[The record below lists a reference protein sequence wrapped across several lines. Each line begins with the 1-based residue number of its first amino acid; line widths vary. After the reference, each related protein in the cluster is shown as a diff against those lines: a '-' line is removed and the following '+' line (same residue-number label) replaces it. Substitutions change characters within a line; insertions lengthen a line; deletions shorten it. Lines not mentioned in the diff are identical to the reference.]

1 MTASNLLPQPATA
14 RDVVRPGPLEPAAVS
29 LHTLFR
35 AKIRNPHTRRAY
47 TAAAADF
54 FRFAATQPAGDR
66 IETITPLHISA
77 WLDQLE
83 ADGCSVLTIKARLA
97 AVRRVFQALAADRI
111 IPSDPATVVRGPTY
125 SAKRGKTPVLA
136 PEEARQ
142 IIDNIDVT
150 TLMGLRDR
158 AIIATMLYSFARIN
172 AVLSMK
178 REDAFVQ
185 QRRLWLRLH
194 EKRGKLHEVPCNHT
208 LEQYLMDYIEAANV
222 TDPKAPL
229 FQSSGRGVATARRI
243 DDNPLLTGRPLT
255 QSVTWKM
262 IQRRAR
268 AAGLA
273 TRICNHTFRGTG
285 ITTYLRN
292 GGTIE
297 NAAAIAAQA
306 STRTTQLYDRR
317 PDDITLDEVEKIRI

>member
-1 MTASNLLPQPATA
+1 MSTDLALPQLSSAPRTALPNTVTPAS
-14 RDVVRPGPLEPAAVS
+14 ES
-29 LHTLFR
+29 LRTLLR

-54 FRFAATQPAGDR
+54 FRFAATQPGGDN
-66 IETITPLHISA
+66 ISTISPLHISA

-83 ADGCSVLTIKARLA
+83 AEGCSVLTIKARLA
-97 AVRRVFQALAADRI
+97 AVRRVFQSLAADRVI
-111 IPSDPATVVRGPTY
+111 VSDPATVVRGPTY

-178 REDAFVQ
+178 REDAFIQ

-208 LEQYLMDYIEAANV
+208 LEQYLMDYLEAAGII
-222 TDPKAPL
+222 DPKAPL
-229 FQSSGRGVATARRI
+229 FQSFGRGVATARRH
-243 DDNPLLTGRPLT
+243 DDSPLLTGRPLT

-268 AAGLA
+268 DAGLA
-273 TRICNHTFRGTG
+273 THICNHTFRGTG

>member
-1 MTASNLLPQPATA
+1 MTDSYLVPQPATSH
-14 RDVVRPGPLEPAAVS
+14 DVGLRGPHEPAALS

-54 FRFAATQPAGDR
+54 FRFAATRPGGDR
-66 IETITPLHISA
+66 IETISPLHISA

-83 ADGCSVLTIKARLA
+83 ADDCSVLTIKARLA
-97 AVRRVFQALAADRI
+97 AVRRVFQSLAADRI
-111 IPSDPATVVRGPTY
+111 IASDPATVVRGPTY
-125 SAKRGKTPVLA
+125 SARRGKTPVLT
-136 PEEARQ
+136 PDEARQ
-142 IIDNIDVT
+142 IIDCIDT
-150 TLMGLRDR
+150 STLTGLRDR
-158 AIIATMLYSFARIN
+158 AIIATMLYSFARIG

-208 LEQYLMDYIEAANV
+208 LEQYLMDYIDAAAI
-222 TDPKAPL
+222 TDAKAPL
-229 FQSSGRGVATARRI
+229 FQSFGRGAHGDVL
-243 DDNPLLTGRPLT
+243 NGQPLT
-255 QSVTWKM
+255 QSVSWKM

-268 AAGLA
+268 DAGI
-273 TRICNHTFRGTG
+273 TTHICNHTFRGTG
-285 ITTYLRN
+285 ITTYLKN